1 MVAPVLPQVSALPSG
16 TQALSGTAALN
27 ASDLLA
33 GNAGLFATLL
43 ASQLPATEPNALLT
57 TMPGLQTEAFT
68 APQEADSNTLPLL
81 SQISDALR
89 RNASEGAG
97 MEEAGLANLKDRAS
111 QAQFALPASPESIQ
125 TAPEMPPLPTLAPA
139 TQPILTSSTL
149 VTQGANKGT
158 LRSTAEGNAQEDDD
172 DTRAVEMFGAA
183 QTVGVQH
190 LPAVQLGEKRAS
202 PSAVTDAIGGE
213 LPGSTKNMPEAAI
226 LAAQTRPQGEQSAT
240 NATIASAASST
251 SNSASNRI
259 ELPIHDSGWKKEFG
273 NQLVWMVKNEQQTA
287 RIEINPPHLGPLQ
300 ISLHLNG
307 DQATAVFASPH
318 AEVRQAIQDGMSQL
332 RDQFASAG
340 LNLAQADV
348 GSQGGN
354 RQQEMFG
361 QNTGNTRNISETA
374 ILPGIAQ
381 TGEQLNSRPIQQGRG
396 LVDLFA

>member
-1 MVAPVLPQVSALPSG
+1 
-16 TQALSGTAALN
+16 
-27 ASDLLA
+27 
-33 GNAGLFATLL
+33 
-43 ASQLPATEPNALLT
+43 
-57 TMPGLQTEAFT
+57 MPGLQTEASA
-68 APQEADSNTLPLL
+68 APQEADSGNLPLL

-89 RNASEGAG
+89 RNASEGPGVA
-97 MEEAGLANLKDRAS
+97 ESNLTNLKDKAA
-111 QAQFALPASPESIQ
+111 QAQSE
-125 TAPEMPPLPTLAPA
+125 PPSNVVPPPSQDTPFPPTLAPIVQA
-139 TQPILTSSTL
+139 ELAA
-149 VTQGANKGT
+149 GASVMQSAHKENPN
-158 LRSTAEGNAQEDDD
+158 SPAEADSREDDEG

-190 LPAVQLGEKRAS
+190 LPTVQLGGIQAS
-202 PSAVTDAIGGE
+202 PGAVTNAIGSE

-240 NATIASAASST
+240 NATIAPAASST
-251 SNSASNRI
+251 SNPASNRI

-273 NQLVWMVKNEQQTA
+273 TQLVWMAKNDQQTA

-348 GSQGGN
+348 GSQGSS